1 MWEWPTSPKYNQ
13 RQPMLRFFRQ
23 LRHRLLTH
31 HKISKYLLYAIG
43 EIVLVVIGILIALQ
57 VNNWN
62 EDKKERRQEA
72 TYLTRLLEDFQRDSL
87 SLAGSIRLTGFK
99 VGQAEDLLGQF
110 QESSKIQDSVRF
122 VYDAFL
128 VGRGGS
134 FRPYIPSYQKLIVSG
149 NINTVQNDSITAMI
163 ARYLDRID
171 GFESFVYE
179 EGSYRRRRY
188 NEHLHRY
195 FSARIMPEIWNTEL
209 DSLMPLEKVRE
220 LGIDIDGFKN
230 DPASVYHI
238 QNVSAL
244 NAELNHLYNQSMDR
258 YIEPILSML
267 RKEIATVE
275 KNR

>member
-1 MWEWPTSPKYNQ
+1 
-13 RQPMLRFFRQ
+13 MLTLLRKFRKS
-23 LRHRLLTH
+23 LIESGSAR
-31 HKISKYLLYAIG
+31 KYLLYAVG

-57 VNNWN
+57 INNWN
-62 EDKKERRQEA
+62 EDKKERQREA
-72 TYLTRLLEDFQRDSL
+72 TYLIRLLEDFQRDSL
-87 SLAGSIRLTGFK
+87 SLDGSIRLTGFK
-99 VGQAEDLLGQF
+99 VKQGDELLEQL
-110 QESSKIQDSVRF
+110 QEHSIIPDSVRF
-122 VYDAFL
+122 VYYAFL

-149 NINTVQNDSITAMI
+149 NINTVRNDSITSTI

-209 DSLMPLEKVRE
+209 DSLMPLEKVQE
-220 LGIDIDGFKN
+220 MGIDISGFLN
-230 DPASVYHI
+230 DPASIYHI

-244 NAELNHLYNQSMDR
+244 NAELNHLYKQSMKR
-258 YIEPILSML
+258 YIRTILIML
-267 RKEIATVE
+267 REELASIE
-275 KNR
+275 NDS